1 MRRRFVPLAAIVA
14 AVVLVAV
21 ACSSGGDGEVATGET
36 TPTTTVADRSVTPE
50 TAPPT
55 TSAPSVTLPD
65 YSDDVAQIELVG
77 DTELPASS
85 PEAPIGAQGFSR
97 YVYTQTAS
105 GEIIPTLVE
114 GPAGR
119 QVRCQHLEQ
128 ECSYPELKA
137 IYDSGGEIPEYLQMD
152 RETLGELVDQLD
164 RVNAVVQEYDNI
176 NLACERGFS
185 RSTNQ
190 TANMGIH
197 MIDSGAG
204 NEFNPDRPQMILF
217 AKEDG
222 VFMRGDELGT
232 CRDGTWTGDDDFMA
246 VGAVFNIDLSEDHPE
261 GFAGDID
268 NWHIHYNTCIAP
280 RQGSDSAGSREAC
293 REAGGLF
300 LPRIGSWMMHA
311 YVADGFEADAGVF
324 SMFNPNVWPIV
335 DGDDALLERGLTPI
349 EGAVNAPIAN
359 FDYGDVTAGVGEP
372 IVFSNSDA
380 VPHTVTSGSA
390 LDPTTDFDSGVLG
403 TGQSFELSFDAPGE
417 YPLFCV
423 LHPDMQA
430 VVTVQ

>member
-1 MRRRFVPLAAIVA
+1 MRRVLSFIGALTALIVLAA
-14 AVVLVAV
+14 
-21 ACSSGGDGEVATGET
+21 ACSSDGDGEVATGDSSPDTTAGSAEIVVPET
-36 TPTTTVADRSVTPE
+36 TTTAEP
-50 TAPPT
+50 A
-55 TSAPSVTLPD
+55 ATLPD
-65 YSDDVAQIELVG
+65 YTDELADVELVG
-77 DTELPASS
+77 DTELPADS
-85 PEAPIGAQGFSR
+85 PEAPTGSTGFSR
-97 YVYTQTAS
+97 YVYTQTS
-105 GEIIPTLVE
+105 TGEIIPTLVE

-119 QVRCQHLEQ
+119 QVRCQEAEQ
-128 ECSYPELKA
+128 LCSYPELKEL
-137 IYDSGGEIPEYLQMD
+137 YDSGDEIPDYLDMD
-152 RETLGELVDQLD
+152 RETLGELVGQLD
-164 RVNAVVQEYDNI
+164 RVNDAVTEYTNI

-197 MIDSGAG
+197 MIDNGAQG
-204 NEFNPDRPQMILF
+204 FDPDRPQMILF

-222 VFMRGDELGT
+222 VFQTGAELGT
-232 CRDGTWTGDDDFMA
+232 CAEGVWTGDDDFKA
-246 VGAVFNIDLSEDHPE
+246 VGAVFNLDLTDEHPD
-261 GFAGDID
+261 GFAGPID

-280 RQGSDSAGSREAC
+280 REGSDSAGSREAC

-335 DGDDALLERGLTPI
+335 DGSDELFDRGLTEI

-359 FDYGDVTAGVGEP
+359 FDYGDITAGVGES

-390 LDPTTDFDSGVLG
+390 LDPTSDFDSGVLG
-403 TGQSFELSFDAPGE
+403 TGQTFELSFDEAGQ

-430 VVTVQ
+430 TVTVQ